1 MHCVTYLHV
10 TLTQCG
16 NRHHQVHHTLSF
28 SCVVWSTLQNST
40 QSRTNKLHN
49 KHRIFSCSPII
60 ISYNSASTYMY
71 ISKSKSSQIKN
82 EIILIHY
89 LTFQRRRTHQLILH
103 PNQTLK
109 RPWVFKAYDSTT
121 SLKRLLSYK
130 IISVPQQ
137 ALQRYGW
144 SKAQIITLLLLI
156 WHIDQ
161 HYWISL
167 FDLSIIVCM
176 CGFLLQHPCISLIFC
191 GNSWLLLMLAWS
203 SNGYDLWLHISIQ
216 IYLFILE

>member
-1 MHCVTYLHV
+1 M
-10 TLTQCG
+10 
-16 NRHHQVHHTLSF
+16 
-28 SCVVWSTLQNST
+28 
-40 QSRTNKLHN
+40 
-49 KHRIFSCSPII
+49 FSCSIII
-60 ISYNSASTYMY
+60 ISYNRASPYMY

-109 RPWVFKAYDSTT
+109 SPWVFKAYDSTT
-121 SLKRLLSYK
+121 SLKRLLSFK

-144 SKAQIITLLLLI
+144 STAQIITLLLLI

-161 HYWISL
+161 RYWISL

-176 CGFLLQHPCISLIFC
+176 CGFLLQQPFISLIFC

-203 SNGYDLWLHISIQ
+203 SNGYDCISPFKF
-216 IYLFILE
+216 IYLFWNNRWNYDWGSNRYHVIILAIY